1 MAAVLLNGY
10 RDIEKLEYRG
20 EIEIS
25 VSETGEVLICA
36 DTATN
41 VDMVLFKARQ

>member
-20 EIEIS
+20 EIEMS
-25 VSETGEVLICA
+25 MSETGEILICA
-36 DTATN
+36 DTAMN
-41 VDMVLFKARQ
+41 ADMVLFNFR